1 MNATEHIY
9 VELFKTASASKEA
22 LRAKVRVLGKEAAL
36 DPALLSKVKLIAGA
50 LGLTGGGVL
59 AGRYLLPRAPTQPE
73 ALESIGINEP
83 GEYSVGVSP
92 DVFGEAS

>member
-1 MNATEHIY
+1 MSNAKHIY
-9 VELFKTASASKEA
+9 TELFKTASASKEA

-36 DPALLSKVKLIAGA
+36 DPALLEKIKLLGGA

-59 AGRYLLPRAPTQPE
+59 AGRYLLPRDPTQPE

-92 DVFGEAS
+92 DVFGRGQ